1 MNASMI
7 NEEELT
13 EQDRLIIALIQSFKT
28 ETQSLVPSIEGVR
41 LIGELHN
48 KLNKL
53 TEDEKKTILS

>member
-1 MNASMI
+1 MNTSMI

-28 ETQSLVPSIEGVR
+28 ETQSLVPSIEGIR

>member
-1 MNASMI
+1 MNTSMI

>member
-1 MNASMI
+1 MNTSMI

-53 TEDEKKTILS
+53 TEDEKKIILS

>member
-1 MNASMI
+1 MNISMI

-53 TEDEKKTILS
+53 TEDEKKIILS

>member
-1 MNASMI
+1 MNISMI

-13 EQDRLIIALIQSFKT
+13 EQDRLIIALIQSLKT

-53 TEDEKKTILS
+53 TEEEKKTILS

>member
-1 MNASMI
+1 MNTSMI

-13 EQDRLIIALIQSFKT
+13 EQDKLIIALIQSFKT

>member
-1 MNASMI
+1 MNTSMI

-53 TEDEKKTILS
+53 TEEEKKTILS

>member
-1 MNASMI
+1 MNTSMI

-53 TEDEKKTILS
+53 TENEKKTILS